1 MANIL
6 SKCPACGDDLKVS
19 TIKCCG
25 CGLEIKNDF
34 ELTPFDRL
42 NAEQYTFLVE
52 FLKSQGNLKSVQNT
66 LGLSYPTA
74 KKKLSQLLT
83 SLGLNDKALEIKEE
97 IDQ

>member
-42 NAEQYTFLVE
+42 NA
-52 FLKSQGNLKSVQNT
+52 
-66 LGLSYPTA
+66 
-74 KKKLSQLLT
+74 
-83 SLGLNDKALEIKEE
+83 
-97 IDQ
+97 